1 MKKTIPKLLTLV
13 CLLVAIMGLSIVTA
27 HAATVTGAISG
38 GNEYRYHEDKTPVP
52 QWGAFTSTKLKYFTR
67 DDTGVT
73 VPAYCME
80 PSVRSASGDLSYSS
94 TSWSSLS
101 WNQRYAVTLA
111 LSYGY
116 GGNYDFYGIHPDCAQ
131 LATQA
136 VIWEFVCGYRGT
148 TYPYTLYDT
157 TCANLFHYA
166 GDGVQEAYDIL
177 IDRIMG
183 HGVIPSFAVKYRN
196 QLSDANAITL
206 TWDGSQYVGTA
217 TDTNGV
223 LPQYAFRAGING
235 VTVKQRRNVLSVT
248 ATKDAAGKLNGY
260 ISSDYGYSLDVEG
273 TESVLLEPSNGSG
286 YQACAALTS
295 LPDPVWAYIHF
306 KVNIVEEKGSL
317 TINKVDAETGKAL
330 AGVTYRLYDSAGK
343 KVADV
348 TTGADGKAVLADLLQ
363 GRYSYQEI
371 SALSGYVVDSTK
383 YQINITAT
391 ALNITAKRTNALAKG
406 SLTINKVDAET
417 GKALAGVTYRLY
429 DSTGEKVADATTGAD
444 GKAVFGDL
452 PQGKYSY
459 QEISAPSGYVVDN
472 TKYQIAITATALN
485 ITQKRTNTPAK
496 ASIEIVKVDA
506 DHKTPLQG
514 AGFRLYDTS
523 GKQVAEGNTD
533 VNGKLTFSNL
543 RLGSYTYKE
552 FKAPD
557 GYILDTTAYSAVLNQ
572 NGQVLK
578 VTRENIP
585 VKGSIEVLKV
595 DAETKQPLAGVVYRL
610 FAADGNKI
618 ADGTTDVTGK
628 VTFSGLRLGKYVY
641 QEIGTVDGYVI
652 DETKYDFSLTTA
664 NLNIKVTRE
673 NAPAK
678 GSITV
683 RKVDATGTPLAGA
696 ELLLETS
703 ADGQTWT
710 EVGRVTT
717 DKTGIAK
724 WSDLQ
729 TGAQYRVTETKA
741 PAGYTLLTEPLF
753 TGTLDSSNRDVTI
766 TACNNAGFALP
777 FTGGTGFTTYILF
790 ATLALMAGVCF
801 CKKIEMKEKTK

>member
-27 HAATVTGAISG
+27 HAATVTGTISG

-94 TSWSSLS
+94 TSWSGLS

-111 LSYGY
+111 MAYGY
-116 GGNYDFYGIHPDCAQ
+116 GGNYGFDMHPDCAQ

-136 VIWEFVCGYRGT
+136 IIWEFVCGYRGT

-157 TCANLFHYA
+157 TCKELFHYA
-166 GDGVQEAYDIL
+166 GDDVAVAYDII
-177 IDRIMG
+177 IDRIMQ
-183 HGVIPSFAVKYRN
+183 HGTIPSFAVKYRN

-223 LPQYAFRAGING
+223 LPQYYFSTNISG
-235 VTVKQRRNVLSVT
+235 VTVNQSWNTLTVT
-248 ATKDAAGKLNGY
+248 ATKDAAAQLNGY
-260 ISSDYGYSLDVEG
+260 ISSDYGYSLDVAG

-348 TTGADGKAVLADLLQ
+348 TTGADGKAVLADLPQ

-371 SALSGYVVDSTK
+371 SAPSGYVVDNTK

-444 GKAVFGDL
+444 GKAVFADL

-472 TKYQIAITATALN
+472 TEYQITITATALS
-485 ITQKRTNTPAK
+485 ITHKRTNA
-496 ASIEIVKVDA
+496 
-506 DHKTPLQG
+506 L
-514 AGFRLYDTS
+514 
-523 GKQVAEGNTD
+523 
-533 VNGKLTFSNL
+533 
-543 RLGSYTYKE
+543 
-552 FKAPD
+552 
-557 GYILDTTAYSAVLNQ
+557 
-572 NGQVLK
+572 
-578 VTRENIP
+578 
-585 VKGSIEVLKV
+585 
-595 DAETKQPLAGVVYRL
+595 
-610 FAADGNKI
+610 
-618 ADGTTDVTGK
+618 
-628 VTFSGLRLGKYVY
+628 
-641 QEIGTVDGYVI
+641 
-652 DETKYDFSLTTA
+652 
-664 NLNIKVTRE
+664 
-673 NAPAK
+673 AK

-683 RKVDATGTPLAGA
+683 RKVDVTGSPLAGA

-710 EVGRVTT
+710 EVGKITI
-717 DKTGIAK
+717 DKAGIAK
-724 WSDLQ
+724 WSDLKI
-729 TGAQYRVTETKA
+729 GVQYRVTETKA

-753 TGTLDSSNRDVTI
+753 TGALDSGNRDVTI

-777 FTGGTGFTTYILF
+777 FTGGTGFTTYFLF
-790 ATLALMAGVCF
+790 AVLAAFAGVYF
-801 CKKIEMKEKTK
+801 CEKIEMKENTK

>member
-1 MKKTIPKLLTLV
+1 MKKSIQKMLMLA
-13 CLLVAIMGLSIVTA
+13 CLLVIVMGLSIVTA
-27 HAATVTGAISG
+27 HAATVTGIVSS
-38 GNEYRYHEDKTPVP
+38 GNEYRYHEDKSPVS
-52 QWGAFTSTKLKYFTR
+52 QWGPYTSNKLKYFTR
-67 DDTGVT
+67 NDTGET

-80 PSVRSASGDLSYSS
+80 PEVRSASGDLSYSS

-111 LSYGY
+111 MAYGY
-116 GGNYDFYGIHPDCAQ
+116 GGNYGFNMHPDCAQ

-136 VIWEFVCGYRGT
+136 VIWEFVCGYRSPV
-148 TYPYTLYDT
+148 YPYTLYDT

-183 HGVIPSFAVKYRN
+183 HGVIPSFAVRYRS
-196 QLSDANAITL
+196 QLSDSNAIQL
-206 TWDGSQYVGTA
+206 TWDGSKYIGAA

-223 LPQYAFRAGING
+223 LSQYYFGTNISG
-235 VTVKQRRNVLSVT
+235 VTVNQSWNTLTVT
-248 ATKDAAGKLNGY
+248 ATKYAAEKLNGY

-273 TESVLLEPSNGSG
+273 TESVLLKPSNGSN

-306 KVNIVEEKGSL
+306 KVKIVEEKGSL

-330 AGVTYRLYDSAGK
+330 AGVTYRLFDANGK
-343 KVADV
+343 KVADM
-348 TTGADGKAVLADLLQ
+348 
-363 GRYSYQEI
+363 
-371 SALSGYVVDSTK
+371 
-383 YQINITAT
+383 
-391 ALNITAKRTNALAKG
+391 
-406 SLTINKVDAET
+406 
-417 GKALAGVTYRLY
+417 
-429 DSTGEKVADATTGAD
+429 TTGAD
-444 GKAVFGDL
+444 GKAVFKDL

-472 TKYQIAITATALN
+472 TKYQITITATALN
-485 ITQKRTNTPAK
+485 ITQKRTNTPSK

-514 AGFRLYDTS
+514 AGFRLYDAS

-557 GYILDTTAYSAVLNQ
+557 GYVLDTTAYSAVLNQ

-578 VTRENIP
+578 VTRENMP

-595 DAETKQPLAGVVYRL
+595 DADTKQPLAGVVYRL
-610 FAADGNKI
+610 FDADGNKV
-618 ADGTTDVTGK
+618 ADGTTDAAGK

-641 QEIGTVDGYVI
+641 QEIGTVDGYVL

-703 ADGQTWT
+703 ADGKTWT

-717 DKTGIAK
+717 DNTGIAK
-724 WSDLQ
+724 WENLKIGVQ
-729 TGAQYRVTETKA
+729 FRITEVKA

-753 TGTLDSSNRDVTI
+753 TGALDSSNRDVTI
-766 TACNNAGFALP
+766 TACNNAGFVLP
-777 FTGGTGFTTYILF
+777 FTGGTGFTIYFLF
-790 ATLALMAGVCF
+790 AALMLCMGVYF
-801 CKKIEMKEKTK
+801 CKKSDFMKETTK